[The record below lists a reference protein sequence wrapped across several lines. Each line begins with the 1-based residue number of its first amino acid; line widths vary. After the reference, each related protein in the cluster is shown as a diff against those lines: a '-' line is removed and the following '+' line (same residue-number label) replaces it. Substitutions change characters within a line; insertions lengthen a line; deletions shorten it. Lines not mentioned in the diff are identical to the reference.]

1 LRDHVFSLKSTF
13 ITTKAV
19 RVSLLDDAAHVESLT
34 VLSRFRTDFY
44 ACLPAR
50 ADALFELT
58 DALLCTDGPVK
69 TLVELS
75 LAPEMRRGHGA
86 LYGALN
92 HGRMDV
98 ARLRRTLASL
108 PLPRATDGRIVLAC
122 DVSNWLRPDAA
133 TSADRLFCHT
143 YGRGKGS
150 AQMIPGWPYSMVAAL
165 EPGRTSWT
173 ALLDAV
179 RLGPGDDETAVTAA
193 QLREVVERL
202 RAAGHVQDGDLP
214 VLIVFDA
221 GYDVTRLAFLLAD
234 LPVELLGRLRSDR
247 VLYFPPPPQP
257 PGKVGR
263 KPKRGAEFKFA
274 DESTWPAPA
283 HTTTSATS
291 RYGQAVARSWD
302 RLHPLLSRRSAWAD
316 HPVGDLPVIPGTVIR
331 LQVDH
336 LPGDREPKPVW
347 LWWSGVDATAA
358 DMDRLWRSFLRR
370 FDLEHTFRMIKQTL
384 GWTTPKLR
392 DPQAADRWTWL
403 VIAAHT
409 QLRLARPLAEDLR
422 KPWERPAR
430 PGRLTPARVRRG
442 FRRLHAKTLGP
453 TAAPKPGKAGPG
465 RPTGS
470 KNKRKAPHY
479 PVGKQPKTDTVKAAG
494 ERQAA

>member
-1 LRDHVFSLKSTF
+1 LRDHVFLLKSTL

-19 RVSLLDDAAHVESLT
+19 GVSLLDDAARVESLT

-58 DALLCTDGPVK
+58 DALLCADGPVR

-75 LAPEMRRGHGA
+75 LAPEHRRGHGS

-92 HGRMDV
+92 QGRLDV
-98 ARLRRTLASL
+98 ARLRRTLAGL
-108 PLPRATDGRIVLAC
+108 PLPRAADGRIVLAA

-133 TSADRLFCHT
+133 TSAERLFCHT

-150 AQMIPGWPYSMVAAL
+150 AQMIPGWPYSVVAAL

-179 RLGPGDDETAVTAA
+179 RIGPCDDETAVTAE

-202 RAAGHVQDGDLP
+202 RAAGHWTDGDLP
-214 VLIVFDA
+214 ILIVLDA
-221 GYDVTRLAFLLAD
+221 GYDVVRLAFLLAD
-234 LPVELLGRLRSDR
+234 LPVEVLGRLRSDR
-247 VLYFPPPPQP
+247 VLYFPPPLQP

-263 KPKRGAEFKFA
+263 KPKRGAEFKFE
-274 DESTWPAPA
+274 DESTWPVPG

-291 RYGQAVARSWD
+291 RYGRAVARSWD

-316 HPVGDLPVIPGTVIR
+316 HPAGDLPVIPGTVIR

-336 LPGDREPKPVW
+336 LPGDRDPKPVW

-358 DMDRLWRSFLRR
+358 DVDRLWRSFLRR
-370 FDLEHTFRMIKQTL
+370 FDLEHTFRLFKQTL
-384 GWTTPKLR
+384 GWTAPKLR
-392 DPQAADRWTWL
+392 TPAAADRWTWL
-403 VIAAHT
+403 VLAAHA
-409 QLRLARPLAEDLR
+409 QLRLARPLSEDLR
-422 KPWERPAR
+422 KPWERPAK

-442 FRRLHAKTLGP
+442 FRRLRGKTPQP
-453 TAAPKPGKAGPG
+453 TGAPKPGKAGPG
-465 RPTGS
+465 RPVGS
-470 KNKRKAPHY
+470 KNQRRAHQH
-479 PVGKQPKTDTVKAAG
+479 PVGKQVKTDTVGTGGKK
-494 ERQAA
+494 QAA